1 MAHNSIMEQRI
12 EEQKMANVIITS
24 TETNLTKIVFHDMT
38 LANAKTIADH
48 MNTLNKL
55 TAERTGQIIKL
66 VFKAIGK

>member
-1 MAHNSIMEQRI
+1 
-12 EEQKMANVIITS
+12 MANVIITS

-38 LANAKTIADH
+38 MENAKTIADH